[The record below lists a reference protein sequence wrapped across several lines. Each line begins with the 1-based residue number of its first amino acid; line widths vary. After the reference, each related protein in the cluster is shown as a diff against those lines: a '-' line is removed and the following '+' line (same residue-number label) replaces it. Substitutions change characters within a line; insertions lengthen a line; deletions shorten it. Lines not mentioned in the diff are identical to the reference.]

1 MNGFLCFR
9 VGHLRDVSA
18 KKVEGYVFH
27 RLEGPV
33 PEKLRLAT
41 EQIRPD
47 GRVCSLEAFPQV
59 PGNLPKQFRVIP
71 LEIRTGQ
78 D

>member
-9 VGHLRDVSA
+9 VGHLWDFSE

-27 RLEGPV
+27 RFEGPV

-47 GRVCSLEAFPQV
+47 GRVCLLYTSPQV

-71 LEIRTGQ
+71 LEI
-78 D
+78 

>member
-1 MNGFLCFR
+1 MSGFLCIR
-9 VGHLRDVSA
+9 VGHLWDVSE

-27 RLEGPV
+27 RFEGPL

-41 EQIRPD
+41 KQIRPD
-47 GRVCSLEAFPQV
+47 GRGCLLHAFPQV
-59 PGNLPKQFRVIP
+59 PGNLPKQFRVVL
-71 LEIRTGQ
+71 LEIRTDQ